1 MLLSM
6 LGPPL
11 TISTT
16 TGYRSSRGIQ
26 SRLQQQGL
34 GLAAVGRWCRMLLWQ
49 SNSPMHNLQAMAPA
63 QLMQGAAALSPSGR
77 TQACSQHRTR
87 ALRLVWAC
95 TSAYTVRRASSLG
108 LHSAAAGA
116 SRSLA
121 GVPMAGAEAVTW
133 LVTPTPVCS
142 ISRRELCSVHPS
154 RGLLQRLRQPQVT
167 PLTTA
172 SMAAT
177 LTHSPASC
185 QVLRG
190 WALIHGGHSHQCH
203 AAIMAQR
210 IQTGRVPCLPAARV
224 LMTAVWKC
232 LLVAAVRALA
242 NPTVLLTAVTPALA
256 QKQSVNRTIQVRQ
269 VTVPQLHLRGPRRRD
284 TMQHGG
290 PCRLRH
296 LAGTLRI
303 TAPWL
308 LRTRVRTAA
317 FRRPRSSPVVQHSP
331 WALGDG
337 GMGSTGKGKG
347 ALGRTRPARVG
358 RRRMLREVADG
369 GGAAAH
375 PAKALRPTPSPSPT
389 QVVITRLRHRMLLC
403 TTQGLLCR
411 CSSQGGCWRRTQT
424 AVSRE
429 AWVRGSIGGRRLLG
443 TRPWAMAP
451 LAGRAGTPSRRHRPS
466 ALVPAAA
473 LT

>member
-16 TGYRSSRGIQ
+16 TGCRNSRGTQ

-34 GLAAVGRWCRMLLWQ
+34 GLAGVGRWCRMLPWQ
-49 SNSPMHNLQAMAPA
+49 SNSPMHNLHNLHAMAPA
-63 QLMQGAAALSPSGR
+63 QLMQGAAALLPSGR
-77 TQACSQHRTR
+77 TQACSQRRTR
-87 ALRLVWAC
+87 ALRLVGAC

-108 LHSAAAGA
+108 LRSAAAGA

-121 GVPMAGAEAVTW
+121 GVPMAGGEAVTW

-177 LTHSPASC
+177 LPHNPASC
-185 QVLRG
+185 QLPRG
-190 WALIHGGHSHQCH
+190 WALTRGGHTHQCH
-203 AAIMAQR
+203 MAIMAQQTR
-210 IQTGRVPCLPAARV
+210 TGRVPCLPAAQV
-224 LMTAVWKC
+224 LMTAAGKC

-242 NPTVLLTAVTPALA
+242 KPTVLLTAAIPALA
-256 QKQSVNRTIQVRQ
+256 QKQSVNRTMQVRQ

-296 LAGTLRI
+296 VGGTLRI

-308 LRTRVRTAA
+308 LRTRMRTAA
-317 FRRPRSSPVVQHSP
+317 SRRLAPVVQHSP

-347 ALGRTRPARVG
+347 ALGRNRPAHVG
-358 RRRMLREVADG
+358 RRQKLREVADG

-375 PAKALRPTPSPSPT
+375 PAKALRPTASPSPT
-389 QVVITRLRHRMLLC
+389 
-403 TTQGLLCR
+403 
-411 CSSQGGCWRRTQT
+411 
-424 AVSRE
+424 
-429 AWVRGSIGGRRLLG
+429 
-443 TRPWAMAP
+443 
-451 LAGRAGTPSRRHRPS
+451 
-466 ALVPAAA
+466 
-473 LT
+473 